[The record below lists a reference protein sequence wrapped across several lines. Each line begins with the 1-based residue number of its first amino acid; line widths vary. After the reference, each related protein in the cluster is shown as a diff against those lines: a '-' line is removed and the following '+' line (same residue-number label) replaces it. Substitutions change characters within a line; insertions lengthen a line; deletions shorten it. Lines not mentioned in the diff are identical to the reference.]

1 MAVLLFLSYFK
12 TLSIG
17 LAPGIKTMTS
27 HSADKRFT
35 NWANPDVVE
44 DMQSKSTSGYKNL
57 PLQPSKL
64 KFLLGRHLATNSFGL
79 GKLFYKS
86 SHQLQNV
93 RHYGDQNSH
102 NLEGCT

>member
-1 MAVLLFLSYFK
+1 MAVPSFLSYFK

-17 LAPGIKTMTS
+17 PALETEPTTS
-27 HSADKRFT
+27 RSAVKHFT
-35 NWANPDVVE
+35 NWANPDAVE
-44 DMQSKSTSGYKNL
+44 DMQRKSTSGYKNL

-64 KFLLGRHLATNSFGL
+64 IFLLGRHFATNSFGL

-86 SHQLQNV
+86 SRQLQNF
-93 RHYGDQNSH
+93 RRYGDQNGH